1 MTELLNEIYA
11 TTISLRNQPG
21 PKNEKN
27 EAREARQNEWIA
39 AGGTLYRMASIL
51 KNPGR
56 EMLQKVLF
64 DREVITHVIQDIK
77 IRNLWLSGATG
88 KERNNNAKQ
97 TNKTLTKTI
106 TEDQFMD
113 IIFLVWLDG
122 VHDEY
127 VKQTFYQW
135 TNGGFFKKY
144 FGGKRELTDAV
155 NKIVKNWFNK
165 PSQGGTVFMKA
176 LFNSM
181 KSKLQH
187 QKRFMENT
195 LSKEEKF
202 APIGSA
208 WESLIKWDIGTI
220 FNYSPP
226 RKLKRNQFLSKT
238 LKPTNTKVPV
248 LYVSVDAEERDDK
261 PLSRLVDNS
270 RKVMN
275 NLVTPGTLLDPGN
288 TMILEGINTDIGQM
302 VEHHFGSGGSFN
314 LRNSYYIG
322 PMTLDMKLGTTGQS
336 VFKLEL
342 KVNRGIA
349 QSGKHSMGSFF
360 TQELNGESIPNVAS
374 AKTVAQKGKG
384 GDQVNAAASKWSGDG
399 LQYIYQAF
407 IGAVNPNPGAVR
419 YPFGSQDGMADCC
432 FCKWSELVGETKPI
446 VFVDWGLAT
455 GKSGSMVIQAYNL
468 PETLKTRQ
476 LVASEISL
484 RGPETI
490 QGTPILFTPVVSVAD
505 RGKDFNRVVARLK
518 AAYGNN
524 ANMNAEIDSIFS
536 AGDFLA
542 PLSMDYK
549 KILHRLRTLD
559 GESFANNVGKNEYRR
574 KIFDEFKSKF
584 YDYIF
589 VDNNELMDKI
599 NSKITNLNNMVTKGT
614 NYVETNLNRATF
626 QNYSSLINRI
636 SKKLIMNG
644 AKKDQVVMMADRA
657 KKFKLSDSNKKQ
669 ILNLLKT
676 TTNTPGVINVL
687 KQINKMNKK
696 TDGGTGSQGTARTP
710 SGQLISTPGNGL
722 KANATSAKR
731 EAPAPVPA
739 KIRAKMLSARVN
751 AEAVAQVRRAIQKEA
766 NAQREPKRQKIG
778 NQ

>member
-1 MTELLNEIYA
+1 MTDLLNEIYE
-11 TTISLRNQPG
+11 TTISLRKPG
-21 PKNEKN
+21 PEN

-88 KERNNNAKQ
+88 KERNRNTKQ
-97 TNKTLTKTI
+97 TNKTLPKTI

-127 VKQTFYQW
+127 VKQTFRQW

-144 FGGKRELTDAV
+144 FGGKHELTGAV
-155 NKIVKNWFNK
+155 NKIVNK
-165 PSQGGTVFMKA
+165 FFVQGQEGTDFMKA

-187 QKRFMENT
+187 QKRFMQNT
-195 LSKEEKF
+195 LSNDENVAF

-220 FNYSPP
+220 FNYPPP
-226 RKLKRNQFLSKT
+226 RKLKRNQFLSKGT
-238 LKPTNTKVPV
+238 KPTNTKVPV

-314 LRNSYYIG
+314 LRNSYYIA
-322 PMTLDMKLGTTGQS
+322 PMTLDMKLEGGQS

-342 KVNRGIA
+342 KVNNGIA
-349 QSGKHSMGSFF
+349 KSSDNKHSVGSFF
-360 TQELNGESIPNVAS
+360 TQKLNGESIPNMAS
-374 AKTVAQKGKG
+374 AKIVAQKGKG

-432 FCKWSELVGETKPI
+432 FCKWSELLGETKPI

-490 QGTPILFTPVVSVAD
+490 QGTPILFTPVAPVAD
-505 RGKDFNRVVARLK
+505 KNKNLTMTRLK

-559 GESFANNVGKNEYRR
+559 GESFANNVGKNEYIR

-599 NSKITNLNNMVTKGT
+599 NSKITNLTNMVTKGKK
-614 NYVETNLNRATF
+614 YVETNLNRATF

-644 AKKDQVVMMADRA
+644 AKRDQVVMMADRA

-751 AEAVAQVRRAIQKEA
+751 AQAEAKRQA
-766 NAQREPKRQKIG
+766 NAQRERKRQKIG